1 MSTVNKKEN
10 QYLNTFV
17 TTWLLHTH
25 TLHQTKANYVNQKK
39 KHQMLR
45 KMKNKTK
52 IRVTNEEIFF
62 SFSI

>member
-25 TLHQTKANYVNQKK
+25 TASDQGK
-39 KHQMLR
+39 LR
-45 KMKNKTK
+45 KPKEKAPNVKEDEKQNKNSS
-52 IRVTNEEIFF
+52 N
-62 SFSI
+62 